1 MKNYLSIYIIL
12 ALLNCSCESEPPELQ
27 PPLGKWEVNSINKRV
42 KSFHK
47 ETSLNLFWYMDTW
60 VEDSD
65 TSYYL
70 NVDSVEYIE
79 FFEDQ
84 TWLFQGT
91 IAVNSGFGVNCK
103 RGRILN
109 QNGYLIGKDYPVE
122 FYCNHDSVIYTY
134 KSGYF
139 KYRKFENIYIK
150 KINNAEFDDYRS
162 YSEITVYC
170 KK

>member
-1 MKNYLSIYIIL
+1 MKKYLSIYIIL
-12 ALLNCSCESEPPELQ
+12 TLLICSCESEPPELTL
-27 PPLGKWEVNSINKRV
+27 PLGKWEVSSINIRV

-47 ETSLNLFWYMDTW
+47 EPGFILFWYAVTW

-70 NVDSVEYIE
+70 NIDSVEYIE

-84 TWLFQGT
+84 TWLYH
-91 IAVNSGFGVNCK
+91 AAMDVNSGFRVNCN
-103 RGRILN
+103 RGRILF

-122 FYCNHDSVIYTY
+122 FYCNIDSVMSTHN
-134 KSGYF
+134 GYF
-139 KYRKFENIYIK
+139 KYRNFENIYIK
-150 KINNAEFDDYRS
+150 KINNTEFDDYRG